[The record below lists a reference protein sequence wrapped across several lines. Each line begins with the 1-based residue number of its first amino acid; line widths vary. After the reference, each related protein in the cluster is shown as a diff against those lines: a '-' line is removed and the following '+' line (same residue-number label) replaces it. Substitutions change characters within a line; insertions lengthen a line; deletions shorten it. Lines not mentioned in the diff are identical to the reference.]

1 MKHILLLLE
10 ILLGQSNKNLN
21 QENAIKR
28 SEGMHTCKCI
38 HVIKNQRVV
47 VHCFKFHLK

>member
-21 QENAIKR
+21 QENAIKAFR
-28 SEGMHTCKCI
+28 GYAY
-38 HVIKNQRVV
+38 
-47 VHCFKFHLK
+47 L

>member
-21 QENAIKR
+21 QENAIKH
-28 SEGMHTCKCI
+28 SGVCI
-38 HVIKNQRVV
+38 LVNAFMLTEKSGS
-47 VHCFKFHLK
+47 CSLL